1 MLKEKIRSIISH
13 EFSHNWF
20 GNLVGTDWWEF
31 LWLKEGFANYFE
43 NKGVDLV

>member
-20 GNLVGTDWWEF
+20 GNLVGTDWWEY

-43 NKGVDLV
+43 HKGVDLV